1 MNLTANQRI
10 LALLR
15 QHQDDMVADLVHL
28 VEMESPSDNKASLDR
43 LADHLADRVR
53 QLGAQVDIVAQERT
67 GNHLRGRWGQSER
80 GGLLLLC
87 HMDTVWDMGTIAQR
101 PARIEAGKLF
111 GPGAFDMKGG
121 IVNVLWAIRSLV
133 ALALLPKHRITLLIT
148 SDEETG
154 SRSSR
159 ALIEAEAPQHEA
171 VLVLEPAHPPHGALK
186 TWRKGVGL
194 YKVRVTGVSAHAGAA
209 HNEGVNAIE
218 ELAHQV
224 LAIQQLTDDTVG
236 TTVNVGVIG
245 GGTRSNVIPQHAWA
259 RVDARVMNQAEAHR
273 LDEALHGLRPH
284 LAGAQI
290 EVTGGINRPPMMRT
304 EAGVALYRKAEAI
317 AAELGFAITESGTGG
332 GSDGN
337 FTAALGVPTLDG
349 LGVAGDGGHALHEHV
364 IIDSLP
370 ERAALL
376 AGLLRSAI

>member
-1 MNLTANQRI
+1 
-10 LALLR
+10 
-15 QHQDDMVADLVHL
+15 
-28 VEMESPSDNKASLDR
+28 
-43 LADHLADRVR
+43 
-53 QLGAQVDIVAQERT
+53 
-67 GNHLRGRWGQSER
+67 
-80 GGLLLLC
+80 
-87 HMDTVWDMGTIAQR
+87 MDTVWDLGTLAQQPVR
-101 PARIEAGKLF
+101 VEQGVVY

-121 IVNVLWAIRSLV
+121 IVNTLWAIR
-133 ALALLPKHRITLLIT
+133 ALDAFGLMPERRITLLIT

-159 ALIEAEAPQHEA
+159 ATIEAEAPQHDA
-171 VLVLEPAHPPHGALK
+171 VFVLEPAHPPLAALK

-194 YKVRVTGVSAHAGAA
+194 YKVRVSGVSAHAGAA

-224 LAIQQLTDDTVG
+224 LAIQRLTDYEAG
-236 TTVNVGVIG
+236 TTVNVGVVG

-259 RVDARVMNQAEAHR
+259 RVDARVMNQAEAER
-273 LDEALHGLRPH
+273 LDAALKGLKPH
-284 LAGAQI
+284 HKGAQV
-290 EVTGGINRPPMMRT
+290 EVTGAINRPPMIRT
-304 EAGVALYRKAEAI
+304 EAGVALFRRAEVI
-317 AAELGFAITESGTGG
+317 AAELGFTVQESGTGG

-364 IIDSLP
+364 IISSLP

-376 AGLLRSAI
+376 AGLLRSAG